1 MKINKL
7 VSSPKKPL
15 KIKKLAKKVSL
26 PKETALKPVLKAV
39 ASPELEDARERA
51 AWKKEKREYWSTRF
65 RKILAEIA
73 LRPKVKKS
81 SFL

>member
-1 MKINKL
+1 MKIDKL
-7 VSSPKKPL
+7 VSSPKKSL
-15 KIKKLAKKVSL
+15 KTKKLAEKVSL
-26 PKETALKPVLKAV
+26 PKETVLKPDLKAV
-39 ASPELEDARERA
+39 ASSEMEDARERA

>member
-1 MKINKL
+1 MAMNKV
-7 VSSPKKPL
+7 VSSPKKSL
-15 KIKKLAKKVSL
+15 KSKKSEKKVSL
-26 PKETALKPVLKAV
+26 PKETLLQPVLKAV

-65 RKILAEIA
+65 RKILAEIEV
-73 LRPKVKKS
+73 RPKVKKS